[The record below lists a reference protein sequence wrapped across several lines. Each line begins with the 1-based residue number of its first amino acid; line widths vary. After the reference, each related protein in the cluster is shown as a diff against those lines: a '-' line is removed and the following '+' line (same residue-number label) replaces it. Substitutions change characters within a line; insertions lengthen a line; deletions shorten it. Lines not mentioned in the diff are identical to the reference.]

1 MAVKTHWMDRSATEV
16 AVAVRARGVS
26 PVEVVEA
33 ALERIEARNSTL
45 NAFVHVCG
53 DRALGEAHALAK
65 RLARDEDV
73 GPLAGVPFGVKDL
86 EDVAGLPTTYGSAVF
101 ANHVATSDSVQVA
114 RLRAAGGIV
123 GRPSPVFGKGSGCE
137 TWTLNPE
144 TTMTDERMALIELVE
159 KAADVDL
166 VREML
171 AFAAERIM
179 DAEAELLT
187 GAAKGARTALR
198 ENHRNGY
205 RERDWDTRAGRIEL
219 AIPKLR
225 KGSYFPSFL
234 EPRRTAEKAL
244 VAVIQEAYVHGV
256 STRAVDDLVKAMGA
270 GGMSKSQV
278 SRLCAEIDV
287 RVNAFLQRPLEGAWP
302 YLWLDATYIK
312 VREGG
317 RIISRAVIVA
327 VAVNEDGKRE
337 VLGVAAGPSEAETFW
352 TEFLRSLADR
362 GLRGVKLVIAD
373 DHKGLRA
380 AARRVFDATHQRCRV
395 HWLRN
400 ALAHAPAKQRT
411 ALAAMLK
418 TIFAQET
425 RAEATDQWGV
435 VADALREKQP
445 KLGALMD
452 ASREDVLAY
461 MDFPREHWPQIA
473 STNPLERVNREIKRR
488 ADVVGIFPNDD
499 AIIRLVGALML
510 ETNDEWAVARRYM
523 SLETLAKVTNT
534 ENVRLPAVAA

>member
-1 MAVKTHWMDRSATEV
+1 
-16 AVAVRARGVS
+16 
-26 PVEVVEA
+26 
-33 ALERIEARNSTL
+33 
-45 NAFVHVCG
+45 
-53 DRALGEAHALAK
+53 
-65 RLARDEDV
+65 
-73 GPLAGVPFGVKDL
+73 
-86 EDVAGLPTTYGSAVF
+86 
-101 ANHVATSDSVQVA
+101 
-114 RLRAAGGIV
+114 
-123 GRPSPVFGKGSGCE
+123 
-137 TWTLNPE
+137 
-144 TTMTDERMALIELVE
+144 MTDERMALIELVE
-159 KAADVDL
+159 KAADADL

-171 AFAAERIM
+171 AFAAERVM
-179 DAEAELLT
+179 DAEAEMLT

-256 STRAVDDLVKAMGA
+256 STRAVDELVKAMGA
-270 GGMSKSQV
+270 GGMSKSAV

-287 RVNAFLQRPLEGAWP
+287 RVNAFLSRPLEGAWP
-302 YLWLDATYIK
+302 YLWLDATYIR

-337 VLGVAAGPSEAETFW
+337 VLGVATGPSEAETFW

-400 ALAHAPAKQRT
+400 ALAHAPAKQR
-411 ALAAMLK
+411 AAVAAMLK

-425 RAEATDQWGV
+425 KAEAIDQWGV

-473 STNPLERVNREIKRR
+473 STNPLERLNREKAPRR
-488 ADVVGIFPNDD
+488 CRRDLSQRRRHHSPRRRPHAGDHRRVG
-499 AIIRLVGALML
+499 GGTALH
-510 ETNDEWAVARRYM
+510 E
-523 SLETLAKVTNT
+523 
-534 ENVRLPAVAA
+534 P